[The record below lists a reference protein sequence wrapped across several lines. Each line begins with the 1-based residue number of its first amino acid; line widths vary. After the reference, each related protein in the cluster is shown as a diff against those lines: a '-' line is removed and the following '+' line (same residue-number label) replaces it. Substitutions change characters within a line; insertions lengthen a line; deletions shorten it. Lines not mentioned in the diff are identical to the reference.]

1 MMKKIG
7 MLGGM
12 SWEST
17 AQYYEL
23 INRELNRRLG
33 CLHSARIVLNSV
45 DFHDIELLQ
54 KAAEWG
60 ELADILSEDA
70 LNLEL
75 AGADFIVICTN
86 TMHKVEPD
94 IAAAVTIPVL
104 HIADATGQVLKTDNI
119 RRVGLL
125 GTAFT
130 MEQDFYKSHL
140 ATKFGIDVVIPNA
153 EDRSLIHNVIY
164 DELCKGVIN
173 DKSRQGYLKV
183 IDRLHAEGC
192 EGVILGCTEI
202 PLLVNQSHTD
212 IALYDTTKIHALA
225 AVALA
230 LAKE

>member
-1 MMKKIG
+1 MKKIG

-17 AQYYEL
+17 SQYYEL

-33 CLHSARIVLNSV
+33 GLHSARIALNSL

-60 ELADILSEDA
+60 SLADILSKSA
-70 LNLEL
+70 LSLEE

-94 IAAAVTIPVL
+94 IAAALSIPIL
-104 HIADATGQVLKTDNI
+104 HIADATGQVLKTDKI
-119 RRVGLL
+119 KRVGLL

-130 MEQDFYKSHL
+130 MEQDFYKSRL
-140 ATKFGIDVVIPNA
+140 ATKFGIDVVIPEA

-164 DELCKGVIN
+164 DELCKGTIN
-173 DKSRQGYLKV
+173 EKSRSGYLRI
-183 IDRLHAEGC
+183 IDKLHGKGC
-192 EGVILGCTEI
+192 EGVVLGCTEI
-202 PLLVNQSHTD
+202 PMLVNRSHTN
-212 IALYDTTKIHALA
+212 IALYDTTKIHAFA
-225 AVALA
+225 AVDLA